1 MELNEVD
8 SIVDEV
14 KLSMA
19 VKNITDDANTLAH
32 ESEAAQTAISVLIL
46 AERLK
51 ACAEAALH
59 YEVTEAWEVDNSNK
73 VFAVMRS
80 AALAKAAES
89 YTAISLFQDVVQY
102 ALPFVDVLVRSSGLQ
117 GKETTE

>member
-19 VKNITDDANTLAH
+19 VKNITDDANTLVR
-32 ESEAAQTAISVLIL
+32 ESAAAQTAISVLIL
-46 AERLK
+46 SERLK
-51 ACAEAALH
+51 ACAEAALQ
-59 YEVTEAWEVDNSNK
+59 YEVTEAWEVENANK

-80 AALAKAAES
+80 AALTEATEG
-89 YTAISLFQDVVQY
+89 YTANALFQDIVQY
-102 ALPFVDVLVRSSGLQ
+102 ALPFVDVLVRSSSPQ
-117 GKETTE
+117 GKEATE